1 MDTRGNVIN
10 NLQLASATNFKT
22 NINKIFVSFLAPC
35 SVSIS
40 VSFVILLHVFVFI
53 VFDAVIFEHQST
65 LKSYKMCVR
74 TKKPT

>member
-22 NINKIFVSFLAPC
+22 NINKIFVSF
-35 SVSIS
+35 SIS